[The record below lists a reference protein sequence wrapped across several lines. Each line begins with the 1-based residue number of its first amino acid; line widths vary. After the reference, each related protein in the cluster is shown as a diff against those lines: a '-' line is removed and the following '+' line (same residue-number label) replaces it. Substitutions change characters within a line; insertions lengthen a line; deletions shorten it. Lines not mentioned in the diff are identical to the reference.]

1 MARMVPALPRQNLGE
16 AERAL
21 VLAIEDQ
28 LEDHYVLFQPTAAR
42 GPVLV
47 HPEEGIFVFV
57 CVPGLSPAGSG
68 WRDKE
73 GREIEP
79 QVLADAAAEA
89 FHELA
94 GPAATGC
101 KGVVFA
107 PGVPMAFAKPPLVSG
122 MRPLPISES
131 VLGATRALASSTPPG
146 IAGIERLLQTLA
158 PGTSPYVPDEITDSQ
173 RAWRAERADLE
184 DRVAATAL
192 ARPDGEPDRAFI
204 KMIDAIVAETLQGKQ
219 PWLHG
224 LMVRESEIS
233 SPRHLL
239 GPLIVAA
246 AENWAPIV
254 ASRRGRGGFHVRL
267 RSDPASL
274 LYYRVTDIVP
284 SAPLL
289 LFLPIVNL
297 LRRSCD
303 AEQCVLDGIVSTFR
317 NWLVKNGLEGVDEE
331 DIEVRIATSGE

>member
-42 GPVLV
+42 GAVLV

-57 CVPGLSPAGSG
+57 CIPGISPAGAAFK
-68 WRDKE
+68 DAQ
-73 GREIEP
+73 GREFDP
-79 QVLADAAAEA
+79 QSLADAAAAA
-89 FHELA
+89 FRELA
-94 GPAATGC
+94 GPAAEGC
-101 KGVVFA
+101 QGIVFA
-107 PGVPMAFAKPPLVSG
+107 PGLPTPFAKPPLACG

-131 VLGATRALASSTPPG
+131 VLATTRALATASPLG
-146 IAGIERLLQTLA
+146 IAGVERLLQTLA

-173 RAWRAERADLE
+173 RAWRAERADAE
-184 DRVAATAL
+184 DRLAVRTVA
-192 ARPDGEPDRAFI
+192 RQEGEPDRAFV

-224 LMVRESEIS
+224 LLVRESEIS

-246 AENWAPIV
+246 AEDWAPIV
-254 ASRRGRGGFHVRL
+254 ASRRGRGGFHVRM
-267 RSDPASL
+267 RSDPGSL
-274 LYYRVTDIVP
+274 LFYRVTEIVP

-303 AEQCVLDGIVSTFR
+303 DEQCVLDGIVSTFR
-317 NWLVKNGLEGVDEE
+317 NWLVKNGLEGVGDE
-331 DIEVRIATSGE
+331 DIEVRIATSE